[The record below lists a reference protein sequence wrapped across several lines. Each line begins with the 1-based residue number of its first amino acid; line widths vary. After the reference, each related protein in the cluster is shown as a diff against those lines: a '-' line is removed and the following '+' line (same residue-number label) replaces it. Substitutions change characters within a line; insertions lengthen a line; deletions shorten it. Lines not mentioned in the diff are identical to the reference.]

1 MHGKGFHGHITKETF
16 SDLHDYKNIRKMII
30 SKTNIKTIDKES
42 LHRFKDLEGK
52 IKLLNTN
59 IYVLFLINSEGMLH
73 VLCCTFPFSE
83 VAIDYNKLLHN
94 LSSDL
99 FTMLEKVK
107 RVRIY
112 MNNNLIELPSNLFDN
127 LKQLEDLKLSGTSGT
142 KLLLPHG
149 LLNKTWV
156 FIFRID
162 IIVNNVKKNSM
173 SLIHISIRS
182 FNK

>member
-1 MHGKGFHGHITKETF
+1 MYT
-16 SDLHDYKNIRKMII
+16 SVLIRK
-30 SKTNIKTIDKES
+30 
-42 LHRFKDLEGK
+42 
-52 IKLLNTN
+52 
-59 IYVLFLINSEGMLH
+59 GMH
-73 VLCCTFPFSE
+73 HILCCTFALSE

-149 LLNKTWV
+149 LLNKT
-156 FIFRID
+156 
-162 IIVNNVKKNSM
+162 
-173 SLIHISIRS
+173 
-182 FNK
+182 